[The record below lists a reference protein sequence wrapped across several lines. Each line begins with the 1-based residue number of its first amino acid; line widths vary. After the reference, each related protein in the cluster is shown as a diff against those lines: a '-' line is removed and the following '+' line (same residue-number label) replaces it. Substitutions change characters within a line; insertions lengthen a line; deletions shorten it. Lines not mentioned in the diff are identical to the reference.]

1 MKRIVVAIPYGLGF
15 RNLACSGVL
24 ERLADRRAELTIL
37 LPECSPS
44 DRPYVQAELPAGV
57 RVEPLMTGPDSV
69 PYRGLKFLKQ
79 HYYGERTQLES
90 FAIKK
95 RFRRRDSP
103 LTHLLA
109 SSVEGLTASVLPEST
124 LDRWLLNWR
133 YPFEQHYETQLRQWQ
148 ADAVVVTKPGYHP
161 DELAILKASRHLGIP
176 TIAVDTTWDNMISKR
191 PPYVLPDAATV
202 WNQDMASQAAVYYQ
216 MPAEAISV
224 TGGVQFDT
232 FFRPRSADRTQTLT
246 ALGLD
251 PARPLILFGLSN
263 PDFTA
268 GTPEF
273 ARGLIDRVASGQI
286 AGRPNLV
293 IRTHPWDRGKTDYA
307 AGTTYASV
315 RVEHAYRLP
324 APGTKFECLPAR
336 QDIERQGQQY
346 RAADVIVNVAGTTS
360 LDGIAVDVP
369 VVNIAFDAIPAAHPD
384 LSVSRFTSYSHYLPI
399 ATSGAVRV
407 AGSWDELCEH
417 IGFALRDRAADAA
430 ARARIRSQ
438 FLGPGDDRAWE
449 RVAGAIAAT
458 AGA

>member
-24 ERLADRRAELTIL
+24 GRLVSRGFELTVL
-37 LPECSPS
+37 LPDCAPD
-44 DRPYVQAELPAGV
+44 DRPFVHAELPPGV
-57 RVEPLMTGPDSV
+57 QVEPLMVGPDSV

-79 HYYGERTQLES
+79 HYYGERTKLES

-103 LTHLLA
+103 VTHLFASGVERLA
-109 SSVEGLTASVLPEST
+109 AAALPESV

-133 YPFEQHYETQLRQWQ
+133 YPYERHYEDALKRWRPH
-148 ADAVVVTKPGYHP
+148 AVVVTKPGYHP
-161 DELAILKASRHLGIP
+161 DELAILKASRHFGIP
-176 TIAVDTTWDNMISKR
+176 VIAVDTTWDNMISKR
-191 PPYVLPDAATV
+191 PPYVLPSAATV
-202 WNQDMASQAAVYYQ
+202 WNDDMASQAAVYYQ
-216 MPAEAISV
+216 MPADAIHV

-232 FFRPRSADRTQTLT
+232 FFRHRPSERGATLT

-273 ARGLIDRVASGQI
+273 ARGLIDRIASGQI
-286 AGRPNLV
+286 AGRPSLV

-307 AGTTYASV
+307 AGTDHSWL
-315 RVEHAYRLP
+315 RVERAYRLP
-324 APGTKFECLPAR
+324 APGTRFECLPSR
-336 QDIERQGQQY
+336 HDVERQGQQY
-346 RAADVIVNVAGTTS
+346 GAADVIVNVAGTTS
-360 LDGIAVDVP
+360 LDGIAVDLP

-417 IGFALRDRAADAA
+417 INVGLRDRTADAT
-430 ARARIRSQ
+430 ARARIKAQ

-449 RVAGAIAAT
+449 RVADAIAAT